1 MRNYIFLGTIVVL
14 IIGTIAFLTLSKQE
28 SKEVTTSSGEQ
39 VTTGLSEDQEIETAE
54 EGKLAPDFTLVDFE
68 GKTVKLS
75 DLKGKPV
82 FIDFWTKWCPFC
94 TEEMPEI
101 EKIHQEFGPPAGG
114 NLVVL
119 GIHRTNTESAT
130 IGKSFARD
138 DAKVTYTILQDKTDE
153 VYKAFTPG
161 FAGMP
166 VAAWID
172 AEGILVKLKIG
183 PKTAEE
189 MRENIKAILP

>member
-1 MRNYIFLGTIVVL
+1 MRNYIFLGIIIVL
-14 IIGTIAFLTLSKQE
+14 IIGVIAFLTLSKQQ

-39 VTTGLSEDQEIETAE
+39 VTTGLSEGQEIETAE

-94 TEEMPEI
+94 IDEMPEI
-101 EKIHQEFGPPAGG
+101 EKIHKEFGDQI
-114 NLVVL
+114 VVL
-119 GIHRTNTESAT
+119 GIHRTNTESASV
-130 IGKSFARD
+130 GEDFARKD
-138 DAKVTYTILQDKTDE
+138 IKVTYQILQDKDDE
-153 VYKAFTPG
+153 VYKAYTPG

-172 AEGILVKLKIG
+172 KDGVLVKLKIG
-183 PKTAEE
+183 PKTTEE
-189 MRENIKAILP
+189 MRDNVEAIL

>member
-1 MRNYIFLGTIVVL
+1 MRNYILLGVVVVL
-14 IIGTIAFLTLSKQE
+14 IIGAIAFLTLSKND
-28 SKEVTTSSGEQ
+28 SKKVTTDSGET
-39 VTTGLSEDQEIETAE
+39 VTTGLSENQDVQIAE
-54 EGKLAPDFTLVDFE
+54 EGKPAPDFTLVDFDD
-68 GKTVKLS
+68 KVVKLS

-101 EKIHQEFGPPAGG
+101 EKIHQEFGDRV
-114 NLVVL
+114 VVL
-119 GIHRTNTESAT
+119 GIHRTNTESASV
-130 IGKSFARD
+130 GKAFARD
-138 DAKVTYTILQDKTDE
+138 DVKVTYNILQDKTDE

-172 AEGILVKLKIG
+172 ADGVLVKLKIG
-183 PKTAEE
+183 PKTTEE
-189 MRENIKAILP
+189 MRENVKALLP

>member
-1 MRNYIFLGTIVVL
+1 MRNYIFLGIIVVL
-14 IIGTIAFLTLSKQE
+14 IIGAIAFLTFSKQE

-54 EGKLAPDFTLVDFE
+54 EGKPAPDFTLVDFE

-94 TEEMPEI
+94 TDEMPEI
-101 EKIHQEFGPPAGG
+101 EKIHKEFGDQI
-114 NLVVL
+114 VVL
-119 GIHRTNTESAT
+119 GIHRTNTESASV
-130 IGKSFARD
+130 GEDFARKD
-138 DAKVTYTILQDKTDE
+138 IKVTYQILQDKSDE
-153 VYKAFTPG
+153 VYKAYTPG

-172 AEGILVKLKIG
+172 KEGVLVKLKIG
-183 PKTAEE
+183 PKTTEE
-189 MRENIKAILP
+189 MRDNVEAIL